1 MSTPSHP
8 PSFILFLYHLLF
20 PWSYETTYLPMHS
33 IHSSLTEWQTK
44 MARLKIN
51 QRYKFYICIILGG
64 GRGCFITVSL
74 EKRRIKSRKLACVYG
89 AKKTNN
95 YDLITFIFTVWGM
108 IKFWNKIVTCIL
120 VVWHSSGR
128 KTIYLMIN
136 VTVNLRP
143 DNSFVLNSAHL
154 VDSENL

>member
-44 MARLKIN
+44 LARLKIN
-51 QRYKFYICIILGG
+51 KRYTFYICIILGG

-74 EKRRIKSRKLACVYG
+74 EKGESNHSSWRVYTVQ
-89 AKKTNN
+89 KN

-108 IKFWNKIVTCIL
+108 IKFWNKMFTCIL

-154 VDSENL
+154 VDSENP